1 MRKNATGF
9 GGEPKNLGGGGGL
22 GAYKQQSQN
31 HVKVGDLL
39 GGPQLSGL
47 ARFESDVSPQLP

>member
-9 GGEPKNLGGGGGL
+9 GGEPKNLGANGL
-22 GAYKQQSQN
+22 GTYKQQSQN

-39 GGPQLSGL
+39 GGPPPTGM
-47 ARFESDVSPQLP
+47 ARFDSDVSPQLP